1 MSQVRATSR
10 PPPTAGPSIA
20 QIVGTGSCWHVTN
33 IRLSPSRN
41 GPTSDGAILAL
52 SFRSAPEETRTL
64 QHDLIYLYWSCS
76 SSTCPHIT
84 SSGWQWSQLRY
95 LLYLNTK
102 TSILEKFITKTC
114 SHKFLYKIWIF
125 SIYWQSFCMLLQVDR
140 ASSRILR
147 FYFSHPWYLDNTN
160 LESEKEKLKIGLQS
174 LFVNIKVTLLYC
186 LLSKA
191 NNTILRPEKI

>member
-52 SFRSAPEETRTL
+52 SFRSAPEESRTF
-64 QHDLIYLYWSCS
+64 QHDLICLYWSCS
-76 SSTCPHIT
+76 SSTCHIT
-84 SSGWQWSQLRY
+84 PNEWQWSPLRH

-102 TSILEKFITKTC
+102 TNILEKFISKTC
-114 SHKFLYKIWIF
+114 SHKFLYKILIF
-125 SIYWQSFCMLLQVDR
+125 SKYWQSFCMLLQVDR
-140 ASSRILR
+140 AYSRILR

-160 LESEKEKLKIGLQS
+160 LESKKEK
-174 LFVNIKVTLLYC
+174 N
-186 LLSKA
+186 
-191 NNTILRPEKI
+191 